1 MLKNLILNC
10 FLLLFSSNIYANSYA
25 DYRYSY
31 EEMLDIASSK
41 KLSHRIFYKPSI
53 GPNAKWF
60 DDVKKGNLEAVKKAV
75 ESGQDI
81 EVKDDAS
88 LGQTALLWAAFIGY
102 EDMVEYLIKAGANLY
117 ATDRADVPHVFKSA
131 VLGKNVNVVKYLYPM
146 FKGKIDLNEQE
157 DDGETL
163 VIVASSNN
171 RIEIVKYLISLGV
184 DLNIVSVPKNQNA
197 LTFACSKGYTEM
209 AQLLINNGAINFK
222 TKQPSC

>member
-1 MLKNLILNC
+1 MLKNPIIYC
-10 FLLLFSSNIYANSYA
+10 FLLLFSSNIYATSYA

-31 EEMLDIASSK
+31 EEMIDIASSN
-41 KLSHRIFYKPSI
+41 KLSHRIFYKPST

-60 DDVKKGNLEAVKKAV
+60 DDVKKGDLVAVKKAV
-75 ESGQDI
+75 ESGQNI
-81 EVKDDAS
+81 EVKDNDG

-102 EDMVEYLIKAGANLY
+102 QDMVEYLISVGANLY

-146 FKGKIDLNEQE
+146 FQGKIDLNEQE

-163 VIVASSNN
+163 VMVASSNN

-184 DLNIVSVPKNQNA
+184 DLNIISVPKNHNA
-197 LTFACSKGYTEM
+197 LTFACSRGYTEM

-222 TKQPSC
+222 TNKASC